1 MSPEKTKGIVKGKE
15 PVPGYD
21 KLKDKEVAASLS
33 GRTQAELE
41 QIEAYERAHKGRRVV
56 FDKLRYL
63 RQKEPLPGYD
73 ALDVGQVIDKLQNAD
88 LAALKRVRGYERKFG
103 ARRDVLEEVDRLHRN
118 RRVPL
123 VSRDSAT

>member
-56 FDKLRYL
+56 FDKLRWL

-73 ALDVGQVIDKLQNAD
+73 SLDVGQVIDKLQSAD

-118 RRVPL
+118 RRIPL